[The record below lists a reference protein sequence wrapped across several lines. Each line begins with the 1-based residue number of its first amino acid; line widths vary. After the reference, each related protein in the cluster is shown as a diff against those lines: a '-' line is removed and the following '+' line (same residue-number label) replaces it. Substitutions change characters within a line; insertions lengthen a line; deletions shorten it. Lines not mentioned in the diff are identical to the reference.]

1 MNASVVIVLS
11 LHSLQWKYSNF
22 YMYSLI
28 FSIWSASLRLSLLFN
43 MNMYE

>member
-1 MNASVVIVLS
+1 MCVVATQKIT
-11 LHSLQWKYSNF
+11 SNF
-22 YMYSLI
+22 YMYGLI